1 MVCEA
6 CKTIPPVVAEGY
18 VEKGKWEDVG
28 GLKTYITGPPDAKSA
43 ILDIY
48 DIFGFAPQSIQGAD
62 ALAAALGVLVFVP
75 DFLEG
80 DYAKGEWFTNTTP
93 ENEKLKG
100 ELFGRAM
107 AFGPKIKLV
116 AKFVECIK
124 VKWTVEKLGA
134 LGLCWG
140 GKVVA
145 LTSGAETPFQVSGQV
160 HPGRLDVEDIKK
172 IKIAHI
178 ILASKDED
186 AAEVAKCKDELE
198 GKSGTGVVETYAE
211 MNHGWMG
218 ARANLSN
225 SLDASEYERGY
236 NQIATYFSEYL

>member
-18 VEKGKWEDVG
+18 VEKGKWEDIG
-28 GLKTYITGPPDAKSA
+28 GLKTYIIGPSDTKSA
-43 ILDIY
+43 IIDIY
-48 DIFGFAPQSIQGAD
+48 DIFGFAPQIIQGAD
-62 ALAAALGVLVFVP
+62 ALSAALGVLVFVP

-80 DYAKGEWFTNTTP
+80 DYAKGEWFANPTL

-107 AFGPKIKLV
+107 AFEPKTKLV
-116 AKFVECIK
+116 TKFVEH
-124 VKWTVEKLGA
+124 VKNKWSVEKWSA

-145 LTSGAETPFQVSGQV
+145 LTSGPDTPFQVSGQV

-172 IKIAHI
+172 IKISHV

-186 AAEVAKCKDELE
+186 AAEVAKCKDVLE
-198 GKSGTGVVETYAE
+198 GKAETGVVDTYPE

-225 SLDASEYERGY
+225 SFEASEYERGY
-236 NQIATYFSEYL
+236 NQIATYFSKFL

>member
-18 VEKGKWEDVG
+18 VEKGKWEDIG
-28 GLKTYITGPPDAKSA
+28 GLKTYITGPSDAKSA

-48 DIFGFAPQSIQGAD
+48 DIFGFAPQTIQGAD
-62 ALAAALGVLVFVP
+62 ALSAALGVLVFVP
-75 DFLEG
+75 DFLQG
-80 DYAKGEWFTNTTP
+80 DYAKGEWFANPTP
-93 ENEKLKG
+93 ENLKLKG
-100 ELFGRAM
+100 ELLGRAS
-107 AFGPKIKLV
+107 ALESKIKLV
-116 AKFVECIK
+116 TQFVK
-124 VKWTVEKLGA
+124 DVKTKWTVEKWAA

-145 LTSGAETPFQVSGQV
+145 RTSGPDTLFLVSGQV

-186 AAEVAKCKDELE
+186 PAEVAKCKEVLE
-198 GKSGTGVVETYAE
+198 GNAGNGFVETYPE
-211 MNHGWMG
+211 MSHGWSTLKLFNV
-218 ARANLSN
+218 R
-225 SLDASEYERGY
+225 SELPTLLTRVSGY
-236 NQIATYFSEYL
+236 QSQLQ

>member
-18 VEKGKWEDVG
+18 VKKGKWEDIG
-28 GLKTYITGPPDAKSA
+28 GLKTYITGPSDAKKA
-43 ILDIY
+43 IIDIY
-48 DIFGFAPQSIQGAD
+48 DIFGFAPQIIQGAD
-62 ALAAALGVLVFVP
+62 ALSAALGVLVFVP

-80 DYAKGEWFTNTTP
+80 DYAKGEWFGNPTP

-107 AFGPKIKLV
+107 AFEPKIKLV
-116 AKFVECIK
+116 TKFVEDVK
-124 VKWTVEKLGA
+124 TKWTVEKWSA

-145 LTSGAETPFQVSGQV
+145 LTSGDGTAFQVSAQV
-160 HPGRLDVEDIKK
+160 HPGRLDVQDIKK
-172 IKIAHI
+172 IQISHM

-186 AAEVAKCKDELE
+186 AAEVAKCKEVLE
-198 GKSGTGVVETYAE
+198 GEDGSGIVETYPE

-225 SLDASEYERGY
+225 SAEASEYTRGY
-236 NQIATYFSEYL
+236 NQIASYFSKHL